1 MDRYWTLGWG
11 AYTLALEAPAGVGW
25 NWEWDEIPTG
35 PRLEATLPWTT
46 KVWGGLIGILG
57 C

>member
-1 MDRYWTLGWG
+1 MDGSWTLGWG
-11 AYTLALEAPAGVGW
+11 AYTLALEAPEGVGW
-25 NWEWDEIPTG
+25 NWEWDETPTG